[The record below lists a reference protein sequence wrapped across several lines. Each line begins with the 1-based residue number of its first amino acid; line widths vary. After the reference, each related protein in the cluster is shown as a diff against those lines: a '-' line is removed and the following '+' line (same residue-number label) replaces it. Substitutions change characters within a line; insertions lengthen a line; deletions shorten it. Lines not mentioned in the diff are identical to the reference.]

1 MESEFQ
7 RAARLKWPKAQVF
20 GDGPFALYCG
30 RLDHATLYA
39 HWLFAA
45 TELTKPHSNWNCA
58 DEHKLIE
65 LKPVPVP
72 HAKAT
77 RNLAEAFRD

>member
-1 MESEFQ
+1 MLF
-7 RAARLKWPKAQVF
+7 
-20 GDGPFALYCG
+20 PFALSCA

-65 LKPVPVP
+65 LKPLPVP
-72 HAKAT
+72 PARVAAHW
-77 RNLAEAFRD
+77 RYQIED